1 MKLKI
6 VEKDIFRKA
15 QVKIAKKTLN
25 MPDEILNVIG
35 GMTKD
40 EAKQVLKRKK
50 KKVKESKIYGSS
62 TSFTHADV
70 AKIAQKIDFDIIDAC
85 DFCLQLLEDV
95 NAHDLMARVEEVL
108 ENHPMFKNV
117 DEDEDINLENDL
129 F

>member
-50 KKVKESKIYGSS
+50 KKVKEK
-62 TSFTHADV
+62 
-70 AKIAQKIDFDIIDAC
+70 
-85 DFCLQLLEDV
+85 
-95 NAHDLMARVEEVL
+95 
-108 ENHPMFKNV
+108 
-117 DEDEDINLENDL
+117 
-129 F
+129 